1 MYKRKNSKFDNNN
14 FDIEELFGEFENLEP
29 VISGQTEMYEEEPTC
44 KICKKKAS
52 KLDYYIDQAKEEKT
66 TAAAIARSDGTYN
79 YMTNEFYCMTCY
91 VIMGCPLGT
100 A

>member
-1 MYKRKNSKFDNNN
+1 MKKINNRLSKAEIDDLLGPDENNSILPNN
-14 FDIEELFGEFENLEP
+14 ER
-29 VISGQTEMYEEEPTC
+29 EEPTC

-52 KLDYYIDQAKEEKT
+52 ELSYYIDQAKEEET

-79 YMTNEFYCMTCY
+79 WNTNKFYCMICY
-91 VIMGCPLGT
+91 VGIGCPLGT